1 MLRVSTGE
9 LYDLF
14 LKYDRIK
21 SSQIKESQEKLA
33 SGKSILR
40 PSDSPVDYARLLRLD
55 RFVERLDRFNRNAD
69 LVKAN
74 MDTAESALAS
84 TVQTLEAARVKI
96 IQVLN
101 TGALNGEDA
110 KTLSD
115 YFRSVRDYVIQM
127 GNEKVGDA
135 YLFGGVKTQVPPFAS
150 DGTYQGET
158 VETTV
163 PVANGV
169 EVSTNYNG
177 ENYFGVDRLTG
188 KITVVE
194 VLDQIIGYVESGE
207 LSKLNSAT
215 ITVDLGDG
223 PKTVSL
229 LEAFDEGLSKIMTYR
244 SILGTQIA
252 VVNDLKTQ
260 NEAVA
265 LHAKELRSKIGDA
278 DFAQV
283 VSQYDKAK
291 TAYQALL
298 ATYADLKQLSLL
310 NFMK

>member
-1 MLRVSTGE
+1 MRISTGE
-9 LYDLF
+9 LFDLF
-14 LKYDRIK
+14 IRYDRLKSAEIK
-21 SSQIKESQEKLA
+21 RKAEELS

-55 RFVERLDRFNRNAD
+55 RFVENLDRFNRNID

-96 IQVLN
+96 IQILN

-110 KTLSD
+110 KTLAD
-115 YFRSVRDYVIQM
+115 YFESVKDYVIQM

-135 YLFGGVKTQVPPFAS
+135 YLFGGVKTQSPPFDS

-158 VETTV
+158 RETTV

-177 ENYFGVDRLTG
+177 ENYFGVNRVSG

-194 VLDQIIGYVESGE
+194 VLDRIVQIIQSGD
-207 LSKLNSAT
+207 LSQLDSAT
-215 ITVDLGDG
+215 VTVDLGDG
-223 PKTVSL
+223 PQTMKL
-229 LEAFDEGLSKIMTYR
+229 LDAFDAGLSKIMEYR
-244 SILGTQIA
+244 SILGTQVA
-252 VVNDLKTQ
+252 LVDDLKTQ

-278 DFAQV
+278 DFASV
-283 VSQYDKAK
+283 ISDYDKAK

-298 ATYADLKQLSLL
+298 STYTDLKQLSLL
-310 NFMK
+310 NFLK